1 MAFQTPSLS
10 EIWTGVKNAMRTY
23 LPGTDAWVEPNNLSV
38 VGRSFSLAV
47 GSVYERINYLYRQLF
62 ASSAD
67 GYHLEFRHA
76 FEYGINRKAAAP
88 GQGFISFTQTGTAV
102 TIPSGYTVTAPNGVV
117 YSFLT
122 PAVPNAATKIAT
134 VEVRATTNGAITNQ
148 LPSTPMTFATDIA
161 YPSLPATATVG
172 SNGIGGGADIEG
184 DEDLRARVLFR
195 KRNPPHGGARSD
207 YERWATEVPG
217 VTRVFISPFQ
227 TVDGIYASALTIYP
241 LFDDT
246 RANGVPTTSDCATV
260 AAYIDPLRPVT
271 ARVYV
276 LPPTPVAVNVQ
287 ITGLKKDTVYIR
299 EAIKSNLA
307 AMFLDQVPVVT
318 AENGFTLPVAWI
330 DAAISRAEGYDR
342 HTLSSPA
349 SDVTFATG
357 SIPVLGTVSFS

>member
-10 EIWTGVKNAMRTY
+10 DIWTGIKNAMRTY

-38 VGRSFSLAV
+38 VGRAFSLAV
-47 GSVYERINYLYRQLF
+47 GSVYERISYLYRQLF
-62 ASSAD
+62 ASTAD
-67 GYHLEFRHA
+67 GFHLEYRHA
-76 FEYGINRKAAAP
+76 FEYGISRKAAAP

-102 TIPSGYTVTAPNGVV
+102 TIPAGYTVTAPNGVA

-122 PAVPNAATKIAT
+122 SAVPDATTKIAT
-134 VEVRATTNGAITNQ
+134 VEVRATTNGATTNQ
-148 LPSTPMTFATDIA
+148 LPSTPLTIAPDVA
-161 YPSLPATATVG
+161 YPTLPTIATVG
-172 SNGIGGGADIEG
+172 ANGIGGGADIEG
-184 DEDLRARVLFR
+184 DEDLRGRVLFR

-207 YERWATEVPG
+207 YVTWALEVPG
-217 VTRVFISPFQ
+217 VTRVFVSPFR

-246 RANGVPTTSDCATV
+246 RANGIPTTSDCATV

-271 ARVYV
+271 SRLYV
-276 LPPTPVAVNVQ
+276 LPPTAVVVNVS
-287 ITGLKKDTVYIR
+287 ITGLQKDTVYIR

-330 DAAISRAEGYDR
+330 DAAIARTDGYVR
-342 HTLSSPA
+342 HTLTAPA
-349 SDVTFATG
+349 ADMTFAAG
-357 SIPVLGTVSFS
+357 SLPVLGTVSFS